1 MIELDIEKDDCENA
15 AEFIESEFF
24 NHIYLELQSGELDN
38 VGYIR
43 SLIRAMD
50 ALYKAAGKVPL
61 GISYVPE
68 MDTGTDSRRIPNAY
82 DYQH

>member
-15 AEFIESEFF
+15 AEFIVAEFF

-50 ALYKAAGKVPL
+50 ALYKAAGKEPL

-68 MDTGTDSRRIPNAY
+68 PTIDSGKDSRRKSIAY
-82 DYQH
+82 DY